1 MGNSKV
7 DRDREYMKKMW
18 GTTKLTSDYEAF
30 QPGNDFLDNLANEQ
44 YQKVLREIEND
55 DFDDNNVIKG

>member
-7 DRDREYMKKMW
+7 DRDREYMRKMW
-18 GTTKLTSDYEAF
+18 GTTKLSSDYEAF
-30 QPGNDFLDNLANEQ
+30 QSENDFLDNLANEQ
-44 YQKVLREIEND
+44 YQKMLREIEND

>member
-7 DRDREYMKKMW
+7 DRDREYMRKMW
-18 GTTKLTSDYEAF
+18 GTTKLTSDYGTF
-30 QPGNDFLDNLANEQ
+30 QPENDFLDNLANEQ

-55 DFDDNNVIKG
+55 DFDDNNVIKE

>member
-18 GTTKLTSDYEAF
+18 GTTKLTSDYETF
-30 QPGNDFLDNLANEQ
+30 QPENDFLDNLANEQ
-44 YQKVLREIEND
+44 YQNMLREIEND
-55 DFDDNNVIKG
+55 DFDDNNVLKE

>member
-7 DRDREYMKKMW
+7 DRDREYMRKMW
-18 GTTKLTSDYEAF
+18 GTTKLTSDYETF
-30 QPGNDFLDNLANEQ
+30 QPENDFLDNLANEQ

-55 DFDDNNVIKG
+55 DFDDNNVIKE

>member
-7 DRDREYMKKMW
+7 DRDREYMRKMW
-18 GTTKLTSDYEAF
+18 GTTKLSSDYEAF
-30 QPGNDFLDNLANEQ
+30 HPENDFLDNLANEQ
-44 YQKVLREIEND
+44 YQNMLREIEND

>member
-7 DRDREYMKKMW
+7 DRDREYMRKMW
-18 GTTKLTSDYEAF
+18 GTTKLTSDYETF
-30 QPGNDFLDNLANEQ
+30 QPENDFLDNLANEQ

-55 DFDDNNVIKG
+55 DVDDNNVIKE

>member
-7 DRDREYMKKMW
+7 DRDREYMRKMW
-18 GTTKLTSDYEAF
+18 GTTKMTSDYGAF
-30 QPGNDFLDNLANEQ
+30 QLENDFLDNLANEQ

-55 DFDDNNVIKG
+55 DFGDNNVIKG

>member
-18 GTTKLTSDYEAF
+18 GTTKLTSDYETF
-30 QPGNDFLDNLANEQ
+30 QPENDFLDNLANEQ

-55 DFDDNNVIKG
+55 DFDDNNVIKE

>member
-18 GTTKLTSDYEAF
+18 GTTKLASDYETF
-30 QPGNDFLDNLANEQ
+30 QPENDFLDNLANEQ